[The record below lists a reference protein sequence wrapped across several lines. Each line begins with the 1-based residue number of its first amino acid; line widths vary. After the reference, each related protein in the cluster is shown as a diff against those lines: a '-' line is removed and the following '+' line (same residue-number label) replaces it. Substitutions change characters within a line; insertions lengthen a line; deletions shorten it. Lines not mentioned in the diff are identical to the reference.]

1 MNDAL
6 LLELFRADAERAD
19 ALEENAA
26 PVSFSPA
33 FEKRMDAL
41 CARMR
46 TGRYRRVYGKTK
58 ALLIAAV
65 VAVLLMSVTAGA
77 VWYRAT
83 VRYDA
88 NWGDNVY
95 HVEGGHDEGLPA
107 NPRPAYIPEKFNV
120 QIAETKTADGY
131 QLLLHAADGS
141 DLAVTVRPADTDHLI
156 DAERGENEWIEL
168 DGKRYYRRR
177 AVTETEP
184 SVYTTILID
193 ADDRYIVTAAVWD
206 QAGYAEDGEL
216 AKIIGSISVK

>member
-65 VAVLLMSVTAGA
+65 VAVLLMTVTAGA

-83 VRYDA
+83 VRYDPD
-88 NWGDNVY
+88 WGDNVF
-95 HVEGGHDEGLPA
+95 HVEGGRDDGLPA
-107 NPRPAYIPEKFNV
+107 DPRPAYIPAKFNV
-120 QIAETKTADGY
+120 TIAETKTDDGY
-131 QLLLHAADGS
+131 QLLLHASDGS
-141 DLAVTVRPADTDHLI
+141 DLAVTVRTADTDHLI

-184 SVYTTILID
+184 RVYTTILID

-206 QAGYAEDGEL
+206 QAGYADDGEL
-216 AKIIGSISVK
+216 ARIIGSVSVK